1 MVKVLLFDF
10 WGTLVEQ
17 GVHSPIKQV
26 RNLLQINLPFSEYV
40 VRMERAMMTREF
52 SGLREAFQ
60 SVCTEFQIQ
69 CPEEIMEELVGMW
82 NKSWML
88 AHPYP
93 DVEKTL
99 AHLQQNYALALVSN
113 TDSISVRKVLEKYN
127 LQHYFKQCFFSFEM
141 GLLKTDPDFFPKVLK
156 QLQVEMAECAMIGDS
171 LQSDILP
178 AKQAGMNAILVDR
191 KGTRSN
197 EVSIRTLNQ
206 LETVLP

>member
-26 RNLLQINLPFSEYV
+26 RNLLQINLPFSDYV
-40 VRMERAMMTREF
+40 VRMERAMMSKEF

-60 SVCTEFQIQ
+60 SVCHEFQIQ
-69 CPEEIMEELVGMW
+69 CPEEVMEELVGMW

-93 DVEKTL
+93 EVENTL
-99 AHLQQNYALALVSN
+99 TYLQQNYTLALVSN

-127 LQHYFKQCFFSFEM
+127 LQKYFKHCFFSFEM
-141 GLLKTDPDFFPKVLK
+141 GLLKTDPDFLSRALEQLKVG
-156 QLQVEMAECAMIGDS
+156 GD
-171 LQSDILP
+171 DC
-178 AKQAGMNAILVDR
+178 
-191 KGTRSN
+191 
-197 EVSIRTLNQ
+197 
-206 LETVLP
+206 VLI